1 MPPEKLS
8 LILTGVVCGC
18 CVILCIAVTYL
29 CVVVK
34 RIRRKLNDLSGGGTK
49 NLVRAIKKSKD
60 EEKRLSAGPRYIVDP
75 QAVPQRVPSAVY
87 QDPQETVTRMDR
99 EAGQVPISRIFP
111 SALESTSSTQN
122 ITERAENSE
131 QIPLQTLQFVNEG
144 FNADCTRDS
153 TGERSSEAGDSQ
165 PIYGN
170 QEVFSDEPIYEN
182 KNDESIYQNTGE
194 LRSINNPEWARSNTM
209 DKSQIP

>member
-1 MPPEKLS
+1 MQASDKLS
-8 LILTGVVCGC
+8 LILTGVACGC
-18 CVILCIAVTYL
+18 CVFLCIAVTYL

-34 RIRRKLNDLSGGGTK
+34 RIRRKLNDLSGDGTK

-60 EEKRLSAGPRYIVDP
+60 EEKRLSTGPRYIVDP
-75 QAVPQRVPSAVY
+75 QAAPQRVPSAVY

-99 EAGQVPISRIFP
+99 EAGEVPIFP
-111 SALESTSSTQN
+111 QALEPSSSTQN
-122 ITERAENSE
+122 ITEGAEKSE
-131 QIPLQTLQFVNEG
+131 QMPLQTLQFVNEG
-144 FNADCTRDS
+144 FNADRTRDS

-170 QEVFSDEPIYEN
+170 QEVFLEERISEN
-182 KNDESIYQNTGE
+182 NNDESIYQNAGE
-194 LRSINNPEWARSNTM
+194 LRSINNPEWARSNTL